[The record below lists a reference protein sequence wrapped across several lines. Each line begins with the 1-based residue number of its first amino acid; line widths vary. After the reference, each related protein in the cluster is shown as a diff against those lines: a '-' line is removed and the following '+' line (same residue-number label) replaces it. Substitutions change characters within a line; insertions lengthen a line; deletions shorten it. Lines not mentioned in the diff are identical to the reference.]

1 MSDVNRRS
9 DNPSRDIIFHDP
21 FIAPGR
27 PQLAPVPNRL
37 PYRGQ
42 QQERGKGK
50 GPRLSRQE
58 AKALAVAQVALDLER
73 LMKRV
78 E

>member
-9 DNPSRDIIFHDP
+9 DNPFRDIIFHDP
-21 FIAPGR
+21 LIEPGR
-27 PQLAPVPNRL
+27 PQLEPLPNRR

-42 QQERGKGK
+42 QQEWGKGK
-50 GPRLSRQE
+50 RPPLSRQE

-73 LMKRV
+73 LMKRM